1 MSVHRTDDGR
11 WEVRWREGGR
21 ASRQRGRI
29 FDRKG
34 DAQDFEREVRRRKRL
49 GELALWEQRNRTVR
63 ELSREWWEKHAVPNL
78 ATWTLDKYQR
88 LLGKHIDRRLGSLR
102 CGEVT
107 PEVVADFRR
116 QLERAGVGRDSVR
129 TSMVVLQAMF
139 AQAVRWGWVPTNP
152 VKAVPKPSGKRERV
166 VICLAPAQV
175 EAIRDRLTAKGKAY
189 AATIVSLIAYQGLRF
204 PEEVLAVEVRH
215 VGKKTLVVEQRNI
228 KGEIVGGQKVRG
240 FHPRAVDLLDPVR
253 RDITEYLVAT
263 GIRKGLLFPRADG
276 RPWALHDAGNWRRRV
291 WHPARRESGIES
303 LPPYDLRHAYAS
315 LQIRAGISVPELAEA
330 MGHSPQM
337 TVTTYTHV
345 IRELRGEPIVSAEEQ
360 IERARAA
367 HGGAEQVGG

>member
-1 MSVHRTDDGR
+1 MSVHKTDDGR

-139 AQAVRWGWVPTNP
+139 AQAVRWGHT
-152 VKAVPKPSGKRERV
+152 SR
-166 VICLAPAQV
+166 
-175 EAIRDRLTAKGKAY
+175 
-189 AATIVSLIAYQGLRF
+189 
-204 PEEVLAVEVRH
+204 
-215 VGKKTLVVEQRNI
+215 
-228 KGEIVGGQKVRG
+228 
-240 FHPRAVDLLDPVR
+240 
-253 RDITEYLVAT
+253 
-263 GIRKGLLFPRADG
+263 
-276 RPWALHDAGNWRRRV
+276 
-291 WHPARRESGIES
+291 
-303 LPPYDLRHAYAS
+303 
-315 LQIRAGISVPELAEA
+315 
-330 MGHSPQM
+330 
-337 TVTTYTHV
+337 
-345 IRELRGEPIVSAEEQ
+345 
-360 IERARAA
+360 
-367 HGGAEQVGG
+367 